1 MPPLQ
6 RVPRKMLAGLELH
19 HLPSTASRLW
29 KFFAKLRLY
38 ARQSVRLSLDQAYSV
53 RHSALSN
60 CANALRSTSKTREMS
75 QPRMDMFTAS
85 PHSNARFRATRTP
98 VVSKANFLRGTA
110 TTVLHRN
117 YPVCS
122 NSCPSTPNLIR
133 KQIHRQQMVIPTR
146 ESLNQ
151 RLRTPSSRKST
162 PWRSSF
168 SDTFA
173 SSLTHMLSKSIYVTS
188 FIDIAEQKLMIS
200 SSSSQ

>member
-29 KFFAKLRLY
+29 KFFDKLRLY

-85 PHSNARFRATRTP
+85 PHSNARFRASRTP

-133 KQIHRQQMVIPTR
+133 KQICQPGTSVHRIHVNCISHVT
-146 ESLNQ
+146 LCH
-151 RLRTPSSRKST
+151 
-162 PWRSSF
+162 W
-168 SDTFA
+168 
-173 SSLTHMLSKSIYVTS
+173 LTHLGCVYNRS
-188 FIDIAEQKLMIS
+188 L
-200 SSSSQ
+200 